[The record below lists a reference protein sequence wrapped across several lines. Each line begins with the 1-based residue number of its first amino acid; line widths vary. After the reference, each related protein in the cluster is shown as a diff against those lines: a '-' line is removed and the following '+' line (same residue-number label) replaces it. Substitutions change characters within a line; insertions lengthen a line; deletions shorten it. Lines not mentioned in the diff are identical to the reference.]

1 MTCDC
6 TQLANLLRWYY
17 LPTMYSLEFCLG
29 LLGNLLV
36 ILGYLFCLKGWKS
49 SNVYLF
55 NLAVSDL
62 LFLCTLPRLANC
74 YARDSPEVSPGF
86 CIANRLLLHVNLYSS
101 ILFMAWVSAD
111 RYLLVRHPLRQHP
124 LLRRGVAVAVSALT
138 WVAVCVQVA
147 PLLVF
152 IVRDME
158 RSNWTRCSDF
168 GSLSAG
174 GDGGRHLAYSLALTA
189 TGYLL
194 PLLALCLS
202 SARIAAVLKAQ
213 AGLFQNRADGFRRPQ
228 RMVLATAAMFL
239 VLYAPYH
246 VMRNVHIAHQAAA
259 AASNHTCDRC
269 VESAYIVTRPI
280 AFAHSVVNPAFYFFM
295 GDHFREQLIDR
306 VKALFRGRGS
316 QQNQSQG
323 RESTAPV
330 V

>member
-1 MTCDC
+1 MTCNC

-74 YARDSPEVSPGF
+74 YARDRPEVSPGF

-111 RYLLVRHPLRQHP
+111 RYLL
-124 LLRRGVAVAVSALT
+124 
-138 WVAVCVQVA
+138 VA

-213 AGLFQNRADGFRRPQ
+213 AGLFQNRADGFQRPQ

-259 AASNHTCDRC
+259 AAASDHTCDRC

-316 QQNQSQG
+316 QQKQSQG
-323 RESTAPV
+323 RESTTPV